1 MVDWQRYEGYR
12 EVIAYPANLS
22 NFSENRFTIEML
34 WKAAQKAE
42 ILYRGWPFIF
52 VDPGQKETYVIEDSI
67 ETVIDITRVR
77 GYEYFETWKLR
88 RSGLFFHRALM
99 DEEAYP
105 PAVQKGKVLDF
116 EHTVYHTSEAIG
128 SLWHL
133 YTELGVPDDELLTIN
148 FTYKGVKDRDLVVL
162 SLKRGG
168 FMGPQIC
175 RSSEISRERSLP
187 LGEWRAS
194 EVDIASE
201 ISSEIFQQFQWI
213 QPNLSSIRELA
224 SKILAK
230 KLVS

>member
-1 MVDWQRYEGYR
+1 MVDWQKYEGYR
-12 EVIAYPANLS
+12 EVIAHPAD
-22 NFSENRFTIEML
+22 FSENRFAIEML

-52 VDPGQKETYVIEDSI
+52 VESGQGQTYVIEDSI
-67 ETVIDITRVR
+67 ETVVDITRVR
-77 GYEYFETWKLR
+77 GYEYFEMWKLK

-105 PAVQKGKVLDF
+105 PAVQQGKVLGF
-116 EHTVYHTSEAIG
+116 ELTVYHISEAIG

-148 FTYKGVKDRDLVVL
+148 FTYKGVKDRNLVVL
-162 SLKRGG
+162 SPRLAG

-175 RSSEISRERSLP
+175 RSSEISYERSLP

-201 ISSEIFQQFQWI
+201 ISSELFQQFQWI

-224 SKILAK
+224 SKTLAK

>member
-1 MVDWQRYEGYR
+1 MVDWQKYEGYR
-12 EVIAYPANLS
+12 EVIAHPAD
-22 NFSENRFTIEML
+22 FSENRFAIEML

-52 VDPGQKETYVIEDSI
+52 VESGQGQTYVIEDSI
-67 ETVIDITRVR
+67 ETVVDITRVR
-77 GYEYFETWKLR
+77 GYEYFEMWKLK

-105 PAVQKGKVLDF
+105 PAVQQGKVLGF
-116 EHTVYHTSEAIG
+116 ELTVYHISEAIG

-148 FTYKGVKDRDLVVL
+148 FTYKGVKDRNLVVL
-162 SLKRGG
+162 SPRLAG

-175 RSSEISRERSLP
+175 RSSEISYERSLP

-213 QPNLSSIRELA
+213 QPNLSSIRKLA

-230 KLVS
+230 KLFS